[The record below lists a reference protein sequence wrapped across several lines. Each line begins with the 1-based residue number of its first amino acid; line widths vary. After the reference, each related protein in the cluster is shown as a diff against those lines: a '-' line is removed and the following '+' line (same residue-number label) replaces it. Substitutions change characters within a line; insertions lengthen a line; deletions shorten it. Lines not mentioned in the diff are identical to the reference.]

1 MKSLRDPNPRWL
13 QSGAP
18 LTARFAQRCVQRF
31 ACLFA
36 CLFGCLFGFLFSCL
50 LTLSLP
56 VLAQDGRDARDDSRS
71 TLRIGMAADITSV
84 DPHLSNI
91 SPNNQIGWHV
101 FEALTHVDDNARLV
115 PGLASS
121 WRAVDPRTWEFKLRA
136 NVKFHDGTTLV
147 AKDVL
152 ASIERARKLA
162 NGQFAGFTRT
172 IIAAEAPDALTVR
185 LRTAAP
191 YATLPHD
198 LNSIF
203 IIPARLVNASSEDF
217 NAGRAMIGSG
227 PWRFERYARGDRVE
241 LSRFDGHRDAVRD
254 PVRYGS
260 WNKLVFRILSNDP
273 ARSAALLAGDVDIIE
288 QVPPADLEKLNKNNN
303 LTLARKTSWRTIF
316 LQLDHSRER
325 SPHITDRKGGAIA
338 NPLRDVRVRNAISKA
353 INRAAIATR
362 VMEGA
367 AVPAAALV
375 SPQIF
380 GHPPV
385 KDLSPETFDADAA
398 RKLLAEAGYPEGFNL
413 TLHAPNNRYVN
424 DDQVAQAVAQ
434 MLTRIGIMTKVE
446 VMPANVYFTRARNG
460 EFSVAVLGWG
470 SFSADLALRSLLMT
484 PSAEKGLGT
493 WNWGGYS
500 NPRLDQLIERSL
512 STTEEAKREALAR
525 EAMLL
530 AMRDH
535 AAIALHHQIST
546 WAMKSGLKLQPR
558 TDEYTLAG
566 SLSLQRP

>member
-1 MKSLRDPNPRWL
+1 MNSLRDPNHRWL

-18 LTARFAQRCVQRF
+18 LTARFAQRCVRLF

-36 CLFGCLFGFLFSCL
+36 SL
-50 LTLSLP
+50 LAFSLP
-56 VLAQDGRDARDDSRS
+56 VLAQDAREGRDDARS

-185 LRTAAP
+185 LRTATP

-203 IIPARLVNASSEDF
+203 IIPARLMNASSEDF

-241 LSRFDGHRDAVRD
+241 LSRFDGHRDAARDAARD

-288 QVPPADLEKLNKNNN
+288 QVPPADLEKFNKNNN
-303 LTLARKTSWRTIF
+303 LTLSRKTSWRTIF

-338 NPLRDVRVRNAISKA
+338 NPLRDVRVRSAISKA
-353 INRAAIATR
+353 INRAAIAGR

-380 GHPPV
+380 GHPPA
-385 KDLSPETFDADAA
+385 KDLSPETFDADGA

-434 MLTRIGIMTKVE
+434 MLTRIGIITKVE

-460 EFSVAVLGWG
+460 EFSVAMLGWG

-493 WNWGGYS
+493 WNWGGYA

-512 STTEEAKREALAR
+512 STTEEAKREILAR

>member
-1 MKSLRDPNPRWL
+1 MKTHRDLNQPWL
-13 QSGAP
+13 KSGALLLP
-18 LTARFAQRCVQRF
+18 RFHCLSACLF
-31 ACLFA
+31 SCLLSCLFA
-36 CLFGCLFGFLFSCL
+36 CLLAF
-50 LTLSLP
+50 SLP
-56 VLAQDGRDARDDSRS
+56 LLAQDAREGRDDARS

-185 LRTAAP
+185 LRTATP

-203 IIPARLVNASSEDF
+203 IIPARLMNASSEDF

-241 LSRFDGHRDAVRD
+241 LSRFDGHRDAARDAARD

-303 LTLARKTSWRTIF
+303 LTLSRKTSWRTIF

-325 SPHITDRKGGAIA
+325 SPHITDRKGGTIA
-338 NPLRDVRVRNAISKA
+338 NPLRDVRVRSAISKA
-353 INRAAIATR
+353 INRAAIAGR

-380 GHPPV
+380 GHPPA
-385 KDLSPETFDADAA
+385 KDLSPETFDADGA

-434 MLTRIGIMTKVE
+434 MLTRIGIITKVE

-460 EFSVAVLGWG
+460 EFSVAMLGWG
-470 SFSADLALRSLLMT
+470 SFSADLALRSLLIT

-493 WNWGGYS
+493 WNWGGYA

-512 STTEEAKREALAR
+512 STTEEAKRETLAR

>member
-1 MKSLRDPNPRWL
+1 MKTHRYPHHRRPT
-13 QSGAP
+13 SGAS
-18 LTARFAQRCVQRF
+18 LAACFGQRC
-31 ACLFA
+31 APLFA
-36 CLFGCLFGFLFSCL
+36 PLLGFLFSCL
-50 LTLSLP
+50 LAFSQP

-115 PGLASS
+115 PGVASS
-121 WRAVDPRTWEFKLRA
+121 WRAVDPRTWEFKLRP
-136 NVKFHDGTTLV
+136 NVKFHDGTTLS

-241 LSRFDGHRDAVRD
+241 LSRFDGHRDAARDAARD
-254 PVRYGS
+254 PVRHGS

-273 ARSAALLAGDVDIIE
+273 SRSAALLAGDVDIIE

-338 NPLRDVRVRNAISKA
+338 NPLRDVRVRTAISKA

-380 GHPPV
+380 GHPPA
-385 KDLSPETFDADAA
+385 KDLSPESFDADAA

-460 EFSVAVLGWG
+460 EFSVAMLGWG

-493 WNWGGYS
+493 WNWGGYG
-500 NPRLDQLIERSL
+500 NPRLDQLVERSL
-512 STTEEAKREALAR
+512 STTDEAKREELAR

-530 AMRDH
+530 AMRDR

>member
-1 MKSLRDPNPRWL
+1 MKTHRYPHHRQPT
-13 QSGAP
+13 SGASLAACFGQRGVP
-18 LTARFAQRCVQRF
+18 LSA
-31 ACLFA
+31 
-36 CLFGCLFGFLFSCL
+36 CLFGFLFSCL
-50 LTLSLP
+50 VAFSQP
-56 VLAQDGRDARDDSRS
+56 VLAQDGRDTRDDSRS

-121 WRAVDPRTWEFKLRA
+121 WRAVDPRTWEFKLRP
-136 NVKFHDGTTLV
+136 NVKFHDGTTL
-147 AKDVL
+147 AARDVL

-241 LSRFDGHRDAVRD
+241 LSRFDSHRDALRNSNWS
-254 PVRYGS
+254 R
-260 WNKLVFRILSNDP
+260 LVFRILSNDP
-273 ARSAALLAGDVDIIE
+273 SRSAALLAGDVDIIE

-303 LTLARKTSWRTIF
+303 LTLARKTSWRTVF

-338 NPLRDVRVRNAISKA
+338 NPLRDVRVRTAISKA
-353 INRAAIATR
+353 INRTAIAAR

-380 GHPPV
+380 GHPPA
-385 KDLSPETFDADAA
+385 KDLSPESFDAEAA
-398 RKLLAEAGYPEGFNL
+398 RKLLVEAGYPEGFNL

-424 DDQVAQAVAQ
+424 DDQLAQAVAQ
-434 MLTRIGIMTKVE
+434 MLTRIGIITKVE

-460 EFSVAVLGWG
+460 EFSVAMLGWG

-493 WNWGGYS
+493 WNWGGYA
-500 NPRLDQLIERSL
+500 NPRLDQLVERSL
-512 STTEEAKREALAR
+512 STTEEGKREELAR

-530 AMRDH
+530 AMRDR
-535 AAIALHHQIST
+535 AAIVLHHQIST